1 MKNRNDKKGERVN
14 NRRFAPTMVICM
26 ALDLALTF
34 SQWATTMMAT
44 DATDAALPPKGK
56 DSKDRSD
63 EKPHRVL
70 LDGYYKE
77 DLFDLFDDTE
87 QMPHA
92 EISWVRL
99 FSNTGSVRIFRL
111 SK

>member
-1 MKNRNDKKGERVN
+1 
-14 NRRFAPTMVICM
+14 M

-44 DATDAALPPKGK
+44 DTTDAALPPKDKG
-56 DSKDRSD
+56 SKDHSD
-63 EKPHRVL
+63 ERPHQVVL
-70 LDGYYKE
+70 NGYYKE